1 MAHWRQC
8 HEADAA
14 RRVVVVDFVVVAEYL
29 CLGAAFGRHAGNGCA
44 AAAGSLEGRDEL
56 PQQAARMEP
65 EEELWNEWEIQV
77 LVLVSFSLQ
86 VFLLLLSG
94 IRKRTTSN
102 VLSIFIWLAY
112 VSADSLAIF
121 VLGHLALHINGRRH
135 GLVLFW
141 APFMLLHLGGQE
153 TITAFSMEDN
163 MLWKRHLLTLATQ
176 VGLAAYVVGKQWQ
189 GDKQLLAP
197 MVLIFI
203 SGTIKYACRTSA
215 LMFTAEQTTPGSN
228 LGMQAKGWSANWK
241 HYSTNNWMMNEV
253 HTYNELLWEANA
265 GWTLYMAFLMDM
277 TPLIS
282 RPETY
287 SLKGLLSKEHRVYV
301 SYKLA
306 ELQLSIVYDYF
317 YTKLG
322 VYFEPEERLN
332 GRFAQLATLGST
344 FAALFL
350 FARGNF
356 SYDRADIVV
365 SYILLSGAFILEILS
380 VFIVVSSFWAYF
392 MATVSDFLCTRCH
405 DVIFSI
411 VKLVHPES
419 KPQWS
424 QKLAQ
429 YNLIIGCIKQKRAA
443 AGSCLLKCMKR
454 VIGIQPSTM
463 THVDISHELKKLVL
477 DKLLQ
482 VLISDSIQRAGF
494 MSAVLAWHIATDIS
508 FFHED
513 ELGCSSP
520 SRGPSRELSKYVM
533 YLSAKHGILS
543 GNDGHMR
550 LRNAQE
556 FIVECLEDRQEA
568 LDQDAVVRSVAA
580 KIDNLTE
587 DFEHPRILTA
597 VEPVLIQSGQLAKEL
612 LKMKE
617 ANDRWDIIMNVWM
630 EMLCYMA
637 FHCGPGFHIK
647 QVSKGGEFI
656 SHACEGCDI

>member
-1 MAHWRQC
+1 MASLRERHNKSQSRSWASHRP
-8 HEADAA
+8 HVGEISWASPNKDGPRSSPIKMGLTDGMEA
-14 RRVVVVDFVVVAEYL
+14 
-29 CLGAAFGRHAGNGCA
+29 CC
-44 AAAGSLEGRDEL
+44 
-56 PQQAARMEP
+56 
-65 EEELWNEWEIQV
+65 
-77 LVLVSFSLQ
+77 
-86 VFLLLLSG
+86 
-94 IRKRTTSN
+94 
-102 VLSIFIWLAY
+102 
-112 VSADSLAIF
+112 
-121 VLGHLALHINGRRH
+121 
-135 GLVLFW
+135 
-141 APFMLLHLGGQE
+141 
-153 TITAFSMEDN
+153 
-163 MLWKRHLLTLATQ
+163 
-176 VGLAAYVVGKQWQ
+176 
-189 GDKQLLAP
+189 
-197 MVLIFI
+197 
-203 SGTIKYACRTSA
+203 TIKYACRTSA

-241 HYSTNNWMMNEV
+241 HYSTNDWMMNEV
-253 HTYNELLWEANA
+253 HTYNELVWKANA

-287 SLKGLLSKEHRVYV
+287 SLQGLLPKEHRVYV

-317 YTKLG
+317 YTKIG

-332 GRFAQLATLGST
+332 GRFAQLATLCST

-350 FARGNF
+350 FARADLRGNF

-365 SYILLSGAFILEILS
+365 SYILLSGAFLLEILS

-405 DVIFSI
+405 DVIFII

-454 VIGIQPSTM
+454 VIGIRPSTM
-463 THVDISHELKKLVL
+463 THVNISHELKKLVL
-477 DKLLQ
+477 DKLLQVGSRLHPDDVWDISKFTGQWAKLELRSKLHIESSSRARLQ

-494 MSAVLAWHIATDIS
+494 MSAVLAWHIATDIC

-520 SRGPSRELSKYVM
+520 SRGPSRELSNYVM

-617 ANDRWDIIMNVWM
+617 AHDRWDIIMNVWM

-637 FHCGPGFHIK
+637 LHCGPGFHIK
-647 QVSKGGEFI
+647 QIIQIPLYLYFNEKKE
-656 SHACEGCDI
+656 DIFYKAKIIPKVQHT

>member
-65 EEELWNEWEIQV
+65 EEEV
-77 LVLVSFSLQ
+77 P
-86 VFLLLLSG
+86 
-94 IRKRTTSN
+94 RKRTSSN

-121 VLGHLALHINGRRH
+121 VLGHLALHIN

-228 LGMQAKGWSANWK
+228 LGMQAKG
-241 HYSTNNWMMNEV
+241 
-253 HTYNELLWEANA
+253 
-265 GWTLYMAFLMDM
+265 
-277 TPLIS
+277 
-282 RPETY
+282 
-287 SLKGLLSKEHRVYV
+287 
-301 SYKLA
+301 
-306 ELQLSIVYDYF
+306 
-317 YTKLG
+317 
-322 VYFEPEERLN
+322 
-332 GRFAQLATLGST
+332 
-344 FAALFL
+344 
-350 FARGNF
+350 
-356 SYDRADIVV
+356 
-365 SYILLSGAFILEILS
+365 
-380 VFIVVSSFWAYF
+380 
-392 MATVSDFLCTRCH
+392 C
-405 DVIFSI
+405 I

-482 VLISDSIQRAGF
+482 VGSRLHPDD
-494 MSAVLAWHIATDIS
+494 VWDIS
-508 FFHED
+508 KFTGQWAKL
-513 ELGCSSP
+513 ELMRSKLHIESS
-520 SRGPSRELSKYVM
+520 SRARLQ
-533 YLSAKHGILS
+533 HGILS

-556 FIVECLEDRQEA
+556 FIVECLQDRQEA

-637 FHCGPGFHIK
+637 FHCGPGFHNK
-647 QVSKGGEFI
+647 QFVKVENNCIGSR
-656 SHACEGCDI
+656 

>member
-1 MAHWRQC
+1 M
-8 HEADAA
+8 
-14 RRVVVVDFVVVAEYL
+14 
-29 CLGAAFGRHAGNGCA
+29 
-44 AAAGSLEGRDEL
+44 
-56 PQQAARMEP
+56 
-65 EEELWNEWEIQV
+65 

-121 VLGHLALHINGRRH
+121 VLGHLALHIN

-287 SLKGLLSKEHRVYV
+287 SLQGLLSKEHRVYV

-344 FAALFL
+344 FAAT
-350 FARGNF
+350 
-356 SYDRADIVV
+356 IEP
-365 SYILLSGAFILEILS
+365 ILL
-380 VFIVVSSFWAYF
+380 
-392 MATVSDFLCTRCH
+392 
-405 DVIFSI
+405 
-411 VKLVHPES
+411 
-419 KPQWS
+419 
-424 QKLAQ
+424 
-429 YNLIIGCIKQKRAA
+429 
-443 AGSCLLKCMKR
+443 CLTYC
-454 VIGIQPSTM
+454 
-463 THVDISHELKKLVL
+463 
-477 DKLLQ
+477 
-482 VLISDSIQRAGF
+482 
-494 MSAVLAWHIATDIS
+494 
-508 FFHED
+508 
-513 ELGCSSP
+513 
-520 SRGPSRELSKYVM
+520 
-533 YLSAKHGILS
+533 
-543 GNDGHMR
+543 
-550 LRNAQE
+550 
-556 FIVECLEDRQEA
+556 
-568 LDQDAVVRSVAA
+568 
-580 KIDNLTE
+580 
-587 DFEHPRILTA
+587 
-597 VEPVLIQSGQLAKEL
+597 
-612 LKMKE
+612 
-617 ANDRWDIIMNVWM
+617 
-630 EMLCYMA
+630 
-637 FHCGPGFHIK
+637 
-647 QVSKGGEFI
+647 
-656 SHACEGCDI
+656 

>member
-65 EEELWNEWEIQV
+65 EEEVPRDGMEAC
-77 LVLVSFSLQ
+77 SYS
-86 VFLLLLSG
+86 
-94 IRKRTTSN
+94 
-102 VLSIFIWLAY
+102 Y

-121 VLGHLALHINGRRH
+121 VLGHLALHIN

-287 SLKGLLSKEHRVYV
+287 SLQGLLSKEHRVYV

-482 VLISDSIQRAGF
+482 VGSRLHPDD
-494 MSAVLAWHIATDIS
+494 VWDIS
-508 FFHED
+508 KFTGQWAKL
-513 ELGCSSP
+513 ELMRSKLHTESS
-520 SRGPSRELSKYVM
+520 SRARLQ
-533 YLSAKHGILS
+533 HGILS

-637 FHCGPGFHIK
+637 FHCGPGFHNK
-647 QVSKGGEFI
+647 QVLYQYVWDG
-656 SHACEGCDI
+656 